1 MHISLEEICSSS
13 GMFEWAQSLG
23 RDLLGRRTVLRIA
36 FAEVCRI
43 LDLKED
49 AENFVPAKS
58 AFGLSTL
65 LTEQIVA
72 SLSNKRPSRAVYS
85 ML

>member
-1 MHISLEEICSSS
+1 M
-13 GMFEWAQSLG
+13 
-23 RDLLGRRTVLRIA
+23 LRIA